1 MFFWNSLAFSMIQ
14 QILAFWLLVPLPFLN
29 VACPTGNSQFHILLI
44 PSLKDFEHNLIS
56 MWNKCNCMVTW
67 TFFGIVFLWDW
78 NKSWSL
84 PVLCPL
90 LSVPV
95 LVAYWVQHFNSIVLS
110 DLKYFN
116 WNSINSTSFV
126 CRKYFLR
133 PTWLHIPECLA
144 LGEWSHYH
152 GYPGLKTFFLQFF
165 YVFLSPLLNLFCFC

>member
-1 MFFWNSLAFSMIQ
+1 MIQ
-14 QILAFWLLVPLPFLN
+14 RVLVIWSLVPLPFLN